1 MVNVFA
7 AGDAQLSRLMEHM
20 LIGAAVDQQ
29 AYADLIRGKGRIVQP
44 LSVGEEPA
52 FHACIL
58 LAEGIFTQH
67 SICF

>member
-1 MVNVFA
+1 MIDVFA
-7 AGDAQLSRLMEHM
+7 ACDAKLPRPVEHM
-20 LIGAAVDQQ
+20 LVGAAVDQQ